1 MVTPFLFTGIGDL
14 AFSYEIGSIGL
25 ATRAA
30 AYSTG
35 GAVASN
41 PNTRQ
46 VVANQSS
53 NNVQWAQNLQG
64 NQYYPSVDQFRE
76 ITLKVGTQVVG
87 SARAMEVRGS
97 FFSIIN
103 GALRSGLTMSGYQ
116 NGVQIRYAYNEL
128 QVYEVVQTTQ
138 AAFGQC
144 LANPNVTTPPSMG
157 ELPQIVIQNGA
168 TVLRPLYKVILDP

>member
-1 MVTPFLFTGIGDL
+1 LLTPFLLTGIGEL

-97 FFSIIN
+97 FF
-103 GALRSGLTMSGYQ
+103 Q
-116 NGVQIRYAYNEL
+116 Q
-128 QVYEVVQTTQ
+128 
-138 AAFGQC
+138 
-144 LANPNVTTPPSMG
+144 
-157 ELPQIVIQNGA
+157 
-168 TVLRPLYKVILDP
+168 